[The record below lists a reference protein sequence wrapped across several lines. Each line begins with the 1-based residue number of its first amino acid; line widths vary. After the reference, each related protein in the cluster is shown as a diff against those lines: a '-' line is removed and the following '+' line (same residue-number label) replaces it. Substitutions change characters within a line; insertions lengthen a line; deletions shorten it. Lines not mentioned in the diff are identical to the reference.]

1 MTETTVT
8 ESTTKYYK
16 SVLLGEAL
24 KGIKHPN
31 KVIIKPTTV
40 VSRIETPDNKVIV
53 KDVTDGHRL
62 GIKPNYDAKPK
73 PKPCLAPIAKMM
85 INYYSGSRIKLK
97 ANDAV
102 FASGLLLIK
111 KR

>member
-1 MTETTVT
+1 MTQTTVT

-16 SVLLGEAL
+16 SVSLGEAL

-31 KVIIKPTTV
+31 KTVIKPTTV
-40 VSRIETPDNKVIV
+40 VSRIETPDNKV
-53 KDVTDGHRL
+53 VTPNAVAEHKSR
-62 GIKPNYDAKPK
+62 IRPNYDAKPK
-73 PKPCLAPIAKMM
+73 PRLAPIAEMM
-85 INYYSGSRIKLK
+85 TKYYSGSRIKLK
-97 ANDAV
+97 ANDAI